1 MFSKI
6 RARISSAH
14 LMAAMALFLA
24 LGGTALA
31 VKKNSIG
38 TKQLKDNAVKERKL
52 ATAAVTTAK
61 IADGAVNGAKV
72 DESSLGKVP
81 AAANADA
88 AATAAKA
95 DDSTLFAGRSIAKV
109 RGLAVG
115 VSDSSSQGLDSTSF
129 ESVMGGPIA
138 IPAGGADLIVQA
150 SVELVNNV
158 AGQHGAQ
165 CELRSDG
172 VDISQTYTTTLTAG
186 GISQVISLT
195 GFANDLPETGLVDPE
210 NVEVFCQGSIGD
222 DDVAFTE
229 GNLVIQRVPIGS

>member
-1 MFSKI
+1 
-6 RARISSAH
+6 
-14 LMAAMALFLA
+14 MAAMALFLA

-81 AAANADA
+81 SAANADA
-88 AATAAKA
+88 ATTAGTADTAATAAKA

-115 VSDSSSQGLDSTSF
+115 VSDSTSQGLDDLNF
-129 ESVMGGPIA
+129 ESVMGGSIA
-138 IPAGGADLIVQA
+138 IPAGGADLLVQA
-150 SVELVNNV
+150 TVELVNNGV
-158 AGQHGAQ
+158 GQHGAQ

-172 VDISQTYTTTLTAG
+172 TDISQTYTTTMTAG
-186 GISQVISLT
+186 GVSQVISLT
-195 GFANDLPETGLVDPE
+195 GFANDLTETGLVDPE